1 MENITTW
8 FSDVGLLVGYLFNKV
23 HNNPLLPSRT
33 AVIDC
38 DVYGVD
44 DHNRARMRLLEEIS
58 KEEDDTTYFFTTR
71 SVERVMNSCM
81 LSFIMSVFAGNQL
94 NLFIGSDENCNLIW
108 SLGSLIDLEWNFSQ
122 VYLFR
127 NIHSAAFAL
136 PAFLK
141 REVSLLYDSPT
152 QKQFSV
158 FISGVPAETIS
169 QAPTTMK
176 LGSLVGTWGF
186 WANGKARDSGKMD
199 THIRRDYGY
208 AKW

>member
-23 HNNPLLPSRT
+23 PNNPLLPSRT
-33 AVIDC
+33 AVIDY

-108 SLGSLIDLEWNFSQ
+108 SL
-122 VYLFR
+122 
-127 NIHSAAFAL
+127 AFAL

-152 QKQFSV
+152 QKQYSSAVPSNFLRRILPMKVV
-158 FISGVPAETIS
+158 FYSIKILVSRDMENGRRVLQQLPAEEIV
-169 QAPTTMK
+169 
-176 LGSLVGTWGF
+176 VGTHLL
-186 WANGKARDSGKMD
+186 SLS
-199 THIRRDYGY
+199 
-208 AKW
+208 